1 MRDHISSLQASIL
14 QILLDR
20 DEPISANSI
29 AEMLDSTASTIRYHL
44 AYIKELVRKAGGT
57 LSARPRVGFF
67 LDISPDDAQQ
77 LRDKLRSKE
86 FQFHYNYSDR
96 VPLILFDLL
105 VSTTPL
111 TITGL
116 ASQIGISKVTL
127 IKELDRSETWLE
139 EHHLSLNRKTR
150 TGIWIAGEEDH
161 QRHAL
166 VTLLLEI
173 LPENDLVNICRW
185 GLFYPSTDYICS
197 RHVQNY
203 VISHIKNWN
212 LHDAWW
218 LIQRI
223 SYRLA
228 YHLSDNRYLVLLLY
242 WAVMIQ
248 RVRQGFVLDLPDTI
262 LAAMQGSDECQA
274 IVESV
279 EELVRTRNL
288 HIPAAELA
296 HFSALLQ
303 TSPHGPYNQLGEVS
317 NDTQDQEATQLANY
331 FVQKV
336 EGHTDFSMSDP
347 VIFKRLCKHIGRT
360 LTRVRYSLPVTKPFT
375 DEITKKYPKMWKAVC
390 EAVETGGEETQQ
402 FRQEEI
408 TYITMYFILAQELE
422 KKAQPQKS
430 RRVIVACPTGGISIW
445 MLVSRFQKEFPDV
458 EIVAAISL
466 RELQQQDKSQA
477 DLIVTTAHHVVDK
490 QLPVITVS
498 PFLTEGEIELLKT
511 HLNN

>member
-20 DEPISANSI
+20 DEPIAANSI

-44 AYIKELVRKAGGT
+44 SYIKELVRKYGGT

-67 LDISPDDAQQ
+67 LDISPNDEKQ
-77 LRDKLRSKE
+77 LRDKLSSKE

-105 VSTTPL
+105 ISTAPL
-111 TITGL
+111 TISVL
-116 ASQIGISKVTL
+116 AGKIGISKVTL
-127 IKELDRSETWLE
+127 IKELDKAETWLE

-150 TGIWIAGEEDH
+150 TGIWLAGEEDH
-161 QRHAL
+161 QRNAL

-173 LPENDLVNICRW
+173 IPEQDLVNICRW
-185 GLFYPSTDYICS
+185 GSFYPSTEYIGS
-197 RHVQNY
+197 RQAQNY
-203 VISHIKNWN
+203 VISHIKTWN
-212 LHDAWW
+212 LYDARW

-228 YHLSDNRYLVLLLY
+228 YHLSDQRYLILLLY
-242 WAVMIQ
+242 WAVMIE
-248 RVRQGFVLDLPDTI
+248 RVQQGFVLDLPETV
-262 LAAMQGSDECQA
+262 LAAMQGSNECQA

-317 NDTQDQEATQLANY
+317 NDPQDQEAIQLANY
-331 FVQKV
+331 FVKKV
-336 EGHTDFSMSDP
+336 EGHTGFSMSDP

-360 LTRVRYSLPVTKPFT
+360 LTRVRYNLPVTKPFT
-375 DEITKKYPKMWKAVC
+375 DEITKKYPEMWQAVY
-390 EAVETGGEETQQ
+390 ESVKGGEEKTQQ
-402 FRQEEI
+402 FCQEEI

-458 EIVAAISL
+458 EIVAAISV
-466 RELQQQDKSQA
+466 RELQEQDKSQA
-477 DLIVTTAHHVVDK
+477 DLIITTAHHVVDK

-498 PFLTEGEIELLKT
+498 PFLTEQEIELLKT
-511 HLNN
+511 HIYT